1 MPEMYFDVTW
11 PSGQRERCYSP
22 SLVVEEHL
30 EVGHSYEVDDF
41 VQRARV
47 ALEIA
52 AERVRQ
58 KYGFYCSAA
67 RDQLAHI
74 EATAEKLS
82 HSERAGL
89 VRVEAFER
97 SPSR

>member
-30 EVGHSYEVDDF
+30 VVGQSYKVDEF
-41 VQRARV
+41 VARART

-74 EATAEKLS
+74 EATAGRLTRG
-82 HSERAGL
+82 ERDGM
-89 VRVEAFER
+89 VSVDAFER

>member
-22 SLVVEEHL
+22 SLVVEDHFA
-30 EVGHSYEVDDF
+30 VGESYEVEDF
-41 VQRARV
+41 VARARA

-74 EATAEKLS
+74 EATAERLTG
-82 HSERAGL
+82 SERAGR

>member
-22 SLVVEEHL
+22 SLVIEEHL
-30 EVGHSYEVDDF
+30 AAGQSYAVDDF
-41 VQRARV
+41 VARART

-67 RDQLAHI
+67 RDQLARI
-74 EATAEKLS
+74 EATAERLTD
-82 HSERAGL
+82 SERAGQ
-89 VRVEAFER
+89 VRVEAFLR
-97 SPSR
+97 DFL

>member
-22 SLVVEEHL
+22 SLIIEEHFK
-30 EVGHSYEVDDF
+30 VGQSYPVSDF
-41 VQRARV
+41 VERART
-47 ALEIA
+47 ALDIA

-67 RDQLAHI
+67 RDQLQHI
-74 EATAEKLS
+74 EATAERLTP
-82 HSERAGL
+82 SERLGV
-89 VRVEAFER
+89 VRVDAFER

>member
-1 MPEMYFDVTW
+1 MYFDVTW

-30 EVGHSYEVDDF
+30 TVGASYKVEEF
-41 VQRARV
+41 VARV
-47 ALEIA
+47 RTALSLA
-52 AERVRQ
+52 SERVRQ

-67 RDQLAHI
+67 SDQLAHI
-74 EATAEKLS
+74 EAVAERLTR
-82 HSERAGL
+82 SERAGM
-89 VRVEAFER
+89 VRIDAFER

>member
-30 EVGHSYEVDDF
+30 AVGESYKVDEF

-47 ALEIA
+47 ALETA

-82 HSERAGL
+82 RSERAGV

>member
-30 EVGHSYEVDDF
+30 IVGQSYKVDEF
-41 VQRARV
+41 VARART

-74 EATAEKLS
+74 EATAERLTRG
-82 HSERAGL
+82 ERDGM
-89 VRVEAFER
+89 VRIDAFER

>member
-22 SLVVEEHL
+22 SLVIEEHFTVGQAYAVEE
-30 EVGHSYEVDDF
+30 F
-41 VQRARV
+41 VARART
-47 ALEIA
+47 ALELA

-74 EATAEKLS
+74 EATAERLTR
-82 HSERAGL
+82 SERAGT

-97 SPSR
+97 TPSR